1 MTEINQIQNKK
12 SVVLTKQY
20 TTRLVKNLDY
30 NAKVSEIESK
40 IPSITG
46 FATSAALTSV
56 ENKIPDISHLIKK
69 NKLCCKNQ

>member
-1 MTEINQIQNKK
+1 MI
-12 SVVLTKQY
+12 LTKQIPD

-40 IPSITG
+40 RPSIAG

-69 NKLCCKNQ
+69 NKLCCKN